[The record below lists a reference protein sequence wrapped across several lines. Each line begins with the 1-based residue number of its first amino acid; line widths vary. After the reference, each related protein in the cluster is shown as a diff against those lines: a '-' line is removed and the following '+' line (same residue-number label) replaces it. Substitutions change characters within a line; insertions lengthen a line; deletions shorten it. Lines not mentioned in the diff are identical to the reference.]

1 MRPGQVGK
9 VVWHSLRRDGSIN
22 FYDVQFGNKLLKNIP
37 ARDVI
42 SIREAVHEHEEKSE
56 RK

>member
-9 VVWHSLRRDGSIN
+9 VVWHSLRRDGTIN

-42 SIREAVHEHEEKSE
+42 SIRETVHEHEEKSE